1 VRTRPYYRQFLE
13 HVSKMFEVILF
24 TASKKV
30 YADALVNLL
39 DPQKK
44 WIK

>member
-1 VRTRPYYRQFLE
+1 LVCKHY
-13 HVSKMFEVILF
+13 EVILF

-30 YADALVNLL
+30 YADALANLL

-44 WIK
+44 WFK